1 MARALP
7 SRAMPKPIRLTFKT
21 RPQDTSWPDLLAM
34 WLAAEAIPALDGG
47 FLYDHFYPIYGDSKG
62 PCFEGW
68 TALSYLA
75 GRTRR
80 LRLGLMVTGN
90 PYRHPAVLANMAAT
104 FDVFSEG
111 RLDLGL
117 GAGWNEEESGAY
129 GIPLL
134 PWKQRFD
141 QLDEACQI
149 IHSLLTQE
157 WTDFEGRHYRLTR
170 ARCEPKPVQR
180 PRPPLLIGGAGE
192 KRTLRIA
199 AKYADDWNFPGGS
212 PEQFAHK
219 VAVLNDH
226 CADVG
231 RDPAEIALSTHLIA
245 GPDVAAT
252 AAAAAG
258 FKAAGATHLCL
269 YFWDNRDPERLAK
282 TVEAV
287 VQAIA

>member
-1 MARALP
+1 M
-7 SRAMPKPIRLTFKT
+7 RLTFKT
-21 RPQDTSWPDLLAM
+21 RPQDTAWPDLLAM
-34 WLAAEAIPALDGG
+34 WLEAEQIEALDGG
-47 FLYDHFYPIYGDSKG
+47 FLYDHFYPIYGDSTG

-68 TALSYLA
+68 TALAYLA
-75 GRTRR
+75 GRTQR

-104 FDVFSEG
+104 FDVVSGG

-117 GAGWNEEESGAY
+117 GAGWNEEEASAY

-141 QLDEACQI
+141 QFDEACRI
-149 IHSLLTQE
+149 IHSLLTQTTTTFLGE
-157 WTDFEGRHYRLTR
+157 HYRLEN
-170 ARCEPKPVQR
+170 ARCEPKPIQK
-180 PRPPLLIGGAGE
+180 PRPPFLIGGGGE

-219 VAVLNDH
+219 VAVLHDH

-231 RDPAEIALSTHLIA
+231 RDPKEIALSTHVLA
-245 GPDVAAT
+245 SADVAAT

-258 FKAAGATHLCL
+258 MVGAGATHLCL
-269 YFWDNRDPERLAK
+269 YFWDNRDPSLLGR

-287 VQAIA
+287 HQAIG